1 MPFLATLGGKI
12 GLGLGVLVMLIGMK
26 LAYDTYRE
34 NIGEAR
40 AEARIAAELLQQHQ
54 EATGQYIVQNALKLR
69 SVEYTIGEKDKAHA
83 QLRATYQNVLR
94 IANERPTPVIDIPV
108 INEEPDEQTCAVRPA
123 LVAAVNDLGRVLNS
137 TAASGDSATD

>member
-12 GLGLGVLVMLIGMK
+12 GFGLGSVALVLGMIW
-26 LAYDTYRE
+26 AYTSYHE

-40 AEARIAAELLQQHQ
+40 AEARMAAELLEQHQ

-69 SVEYTIGEKDKAHA
+69 SVEYTIAEKDKAHA

-94 IANERPTPVIDIPV
+94 IANERPSPVIDIPV
-108 INEEPDEQTCAVRPA
+108 LNEEPDEQTCAVRPA

-137 TAASGDSATD
+137 TAAIRDSSAD